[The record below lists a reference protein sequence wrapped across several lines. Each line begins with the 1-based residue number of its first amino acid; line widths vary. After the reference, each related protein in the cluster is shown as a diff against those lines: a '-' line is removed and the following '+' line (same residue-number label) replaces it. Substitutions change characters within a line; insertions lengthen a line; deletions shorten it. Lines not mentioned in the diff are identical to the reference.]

1 MKKINTPI
9 AEMTIAGLARTA
21 SVNVETIRFY
31 QQKGLMLLP
40 PKPLGGYRH
49 YGFADVA
56 RLRFIKA
63 AKQIGFTLEE
73 IAQLLKLDD
82 GTHCDQAREIAEL
95 KLIDVK
101 NRIANLK
108 RIATTLTKHIKHC
121 SASHGDVS
129 CPLIDSL
136 QEAI

>member
-1 MKKINTPI
+1 MKKINIST

-31 QQKGLMLLP
+31 QQKGLMQLP
-40 PKPLGGYRH
+40 PKPVGGYRH
-49 YGFADVA
+49 YADADVA

-73 IAQLLKLDD
+73 IAQLLQLDD

-95 KLIDVK
+95 KLIDVQ

-108 RIATTLTKHIKHC
+108 RISSTLSKHIKHC
-121 SASHGDVS
+121 LASHGNVC
-129 CPLIDSL
+129 CPLIESL
-136 QEAI
+136 QDSF

>member
-1 MKKINTPI
+1 
-9 AEMTIAGLARTA
+9 MTIAGLARTA

-31 QQKGLMLLP
+31 QQKGLLRLP
-40 PKPLGGYRH
+40 TKPVRGYR
-49 YGFADVA
+49 YYDTGDVS

-82 GTHCDQAREIAEL
+82 GAHCAEAREIAEI
-95 KLIDVK
+95 KLVDVK

-108 RIATTLTKHIKHC
+108 RIQATLTKHVQHC
-121 SASHGDVS
+121 LASNGDVS
-129 CPLIDSL
+129 CPLIESL
-136 QEAI
+136 QDSI